1 MSLGYQYTFNV
12 PPVGALSVPLVPTA
26 NGTCTISQ
34 LTANGDALTDP
45 FATGDPVIAQLTA
58 DGVVFNEPDLFGD
71 GAPTLPAL
79 TAVAQGVHA
88 AEATGTPLLPS
99 PTSTGVAFHG
109 GQNAEG
115 LITLPQL
122 TALGV
127 SEHADVG
134 GDAVIFL
141 PALTALAV
149 STQIFTGTGV
159 ITLPALRSAGNAS
172 PYAPI
177 YRAVGL
183 TFPKSDPYGVFIH
196 EPWWPYKRIAD
207 LTLWASNIDRTYE
220 RMQPGIASLNLPVSL
235 GNDHSI
241 HQGNILVIISR
252 DQPTWAGTILIH
264 DDALG
269 TGQITIFARELSNIL
284 DKRTA
289 PQGERY
295 NFGIGSTYYF
305 KSLINKMNAR
315 GFTGIEL
322 AKDLEPGPTIY
333 DIFAGGQTVLQ
344 DLEEVHNRTNWEW
357 WMEYEAAP
365 GYLRSRI
372 HWGYKQGV
380 DLSATHHL
388 WHALHFKNIS
398 LRHDVSEG
406 KQVTTSIGGFGKP
419 VWERIA
425 VTREAN
431 YGPQRLDIGGNI
443 ELAPELVVRTVAE
456 LPAGLRDER
465 VQLEV
470 TTENSSELSRRAQRE
485 QERRLAAE
493 TQIRMTVV
501 GLSDRS
507 MLQVGNYI
515 TIHAPVGHHGEL
527 DGAVRLVGVQ
537 PDEELGEV
545 DCIAEVRL

>member
-1 MSLGYQYTFNV
+1 MSYGYEVVFNIGTTIIAA
-12 PPVGALSVPLVPTA
+12 VGPASAIGTA
-26 NGTCTISQ
+26 TISK
-34 LTANGDALTDP
+34 LSANGDAFNPPL
-45 FATGDPVIAQLTA
+45 ATGASLLSSLTSNSDA
-58 DGVVFNEPDLFGD
+58 FSEPDLFGD
-71 GAPTLPAL
+71 GTPTLPML
-79 TAVAQGVHA
+79 TAIGTAVHA
-88 AEATGTPLLPS
+88 STGTGTPSLPS
-99 PTSTGVAFHG
+99 PISTGVAFHG

-122 TALGV
+122 TAL
-127 SEHADVG
+127 SVG
-134 GDAVIFL
+134 EFAANGGFVQVTL
-141 PALTALAV
+141 PMLEALAASVQLLTA
-149 STQIFTGTGV
+149 TGAP
-159 ITLPALRSAGNAS
+159 TLPNLRSAGKAS
-172 PYAPI
+172 PYTPV

-183 TFPKSDPYGVFIH
+183 VFPKSDPYGIFVH

-207 LTLWASNIDRTYE
+207 LTIYASNIDRTYQ
-220 RMQPGIASLNLPVSL
+220 RMQPGVASINLPVSL

-252 DQPTWAGTILIH
+252 DQPTWAGTILVH

-269 TGQITIFARELSNIL
+269 TGYITIFARELSNIL

-289 PQGERY
+289 PQGEHY

-305 KSLINKMNAR
+305 RSLINKMNAR

-322 AKDLEPGPTIY
+322 APNLEPGPTIY
-333 DIFAGGQTVLQ
+333 DIFAGGQTVFQ
-344 DLEEVHNRTNWEW
+344 DLDEAHNRTNWEW

-372 HWGYKQGV
+372 KWGYKQGV

-388 WHALHFKNIS
+388 WHPIHFKNIS

-419 VWERIA
+419 MWERIA

-527 DGAVRLVGVQ
+527 DGAVRIVGTQ

-545 DCIAEVRL
+545 DIIAEVRL

>member
-1 MSLGYQYTFNV
+1 MASPIFDSNIFDPNIFDAQSGNIASGTPTLSKLISSSDAFTPTNAS
-12 PPVGALSVPLVPTA
+12 GAPLL
-26 NGTCTISQ
+26 SQ
-34 LTANGDALTDP
+34 LISVADAYS
-45 FATGDPVIAQLTA
+45 
-58 DGVVFNEPDLFGD
+58 EPDLD
-71 GAPTLPAL
+71 GSGTPTLPQL
-79 TAVAQGVHA
+79 TTIGSAVHA
-88 AEATGTPLLPS
+88 QSASGTPTLPQL
-99 PTSTGVAFHG
+99 TSTGVAFHG

-122 TALGV
+122 TSSGV
-127 SEHADVG
+127 AEFAAVG
-134 GDAVIFL
+134 GDAQIFL
-141 PALTALAV
+141 PALEALGSSGQLFTASGAVTLALLRA
-149 STQIFTGTGV
+149 TGK
-159 ITLPALRSAGNAS
+159 AS
-172 PYAPI
+172 PYIPV
-177 YRAVGL
+177 YRAVGIV
-183 TFPKSDPYGVFIH
+183 FPKSNPYGIFVH

-207 LTLWASNIDRTYE
+207 LTVWASNIDRTYE
-220 RMQPGIASLNLPVSL
+220 RMQAGVASLNLPAQLSD
-235 GNDHSI
+235 NHSI

-289 PQGERY
+289 PQAERY

-305 KSLINKMNAR
+305 RSLINKMNAR

-322 AKDLEPGPTIY
+322 AAGLEPGPTLY
-333 DIFAGGQTVLQ
+333 DIFAGGQTVFQ
-344 DLEEVHNRTNWEW
+344 DLEEIHNRTNWEW

-372 HWGYKQGV
+372 KWGYKQGV

-388 WHALHFKNIS
+388 WHPINFKSIS

-406 KQVTTSIGGFGKP
+406 KQVTTSIGGFGRP
-419 VWERIA
+419 VWERTA

-431 YGPQRLDIGGNI
+431 YGPQRLDIGGTI

-470 TTENSSELSRRAQRE
+470 TTESPNELSRRAQRE
-485 QERRLAAE
+485 QERRLAGE

-501 GLSDRS
+501 GLSDRT

-527 DGAVRLVGVQ
+527 DGAVRIVGVQ
-537 PDEELGEV
+537 PDEELGETDV
-545 DCIAEVRL
+545 IAEVRV